1 MPEAT
6 TTGPTIGSAH
16 ERRSPRAVACGRRR
30 AAWGAALL
38 HIAGADPRMRREAGR
53 DETWMVVT
61 GSPAPSVNGVF
72 CLARVRRLTRS
83 NSWPTG
89 GEDGGAVAG
98 PVSWSVQVRSHPTE
112 AIVRTAATHG
122 LTAQSWR
129 PFMVRDLEAAPQSA
143 PFDSPLRMRAV
154 DGSEA
159 DLYAATL
166 GAGFQAPKEIF
177 TPLFTAAVL
186 DAPGITAYLGEI
198 DGIPVATGMGILL
211 DGHIGVFNISTAA
224 AHRKRGYGALITEHV
239 VRQGHHQGR
248 APRPA
253 RQRHGG
259 VHVRVARLH
268 PRRTLDVPHR
278 TLTDG
283 RRIPAT

>member
-1 MPEAT
+1 MNADLLEPSRVDA
-6 TTGPTIGSAH
+6 AA
-16 ERRSPRAVACGRRR
+16 R
-30 AAWGAALL
+30 AWGAALL

-72 CLARVRRLTRS
+72 CLARVPAPDQVELLADRAART
-83 NSWPTG
+83 
-89 GEDGGAVAG
+89 AAQYAG

-122 LTAQSWR
+122 LTAQSWE

-143 PFDSPLRMRAV
+143 PSDSPLRMRAV

-166 GAGFQAPKEIF
+166 GACFQAPKEIF

-239 VRQGHHQGR
+239 VRQGHHQGARTAYLR
-248 APRPA
+248 ASDMA
-253 RQRHGG
+253 VSMYASLGF
-259 VHVRVARLH
+259 
-268 PRRTLDVPHR
+268 TLAEHW
-278 TLTDG
+278 TYLTA
-283 RRIPAT
+283 P